1 MRDQELE
8 RIATFAAR
16 EQEEKKKEEEEEIER
31 NREIVR
37 KRIELTERVNRENE
51 RKRNDSSSK
60 HFYCS
65 EINEDIPSQSL
76 PPIDTFFRFCIVQL
90 LRAANSNSIIIQIE
104 IFFNTY
110 VGSSWY
116 IRNEW
121 H

>member
-1 MRDQELE
+1 MCHDTPNS
-8 RIATFAAR
+8 IFD
-16 EQEEKKKEEEEEIER
+16 KKNCLMHDRMHK
-31 NREIVR
+31 
-37 KRIELTERVNRENE
+37 ENE

-90 LRAANSNSIIIQIE
+90 LRAANSNSNIIQIE